1 MGNEMAGLRT
11 HILAGFALA
20 LVPAAALMAQDST
33 PATPP
38 AEEITN
44 EIIVE
49 GYTEKEVRQFLWRAL
64 IDTGN
69 VLAKRIDPVCIGID
83 NAPDDL
89 AKPLRAR
96 IEANLASLDIPRGEP
111 GCKVNAVIV
120 FDRDAHGF
128 VNWLADQDAG
138 IAYASLYLPERRR
151 LIKPVRP
158 AYNWHFL
165 KAGEQERP
173 LGKAQSLTQQGAEG
187 GRGFQAA
194 EFGPGGRI
202 LANTFPAETGKTFSV
217 VDFDAIDGITI
228 EQLGDYLT
236 MQMLVELRPGANSNV
251 PADSILTL
259 FTDTGN
265 NPDAPPEMSALDRTI
280 LAEIYGGSDSYRVG
294 AVRNSIARAAI
305 DRLGDEGALKAEP

>member
-1 MGNEMAGLRT
+1 MVGLRT
-11 HILAGFALA
+11 HLLAGFALA
-20 LVPAAALMAQDST
+20 LVPAASLMAQDST

-120 FDRDAHGF
+120 FDKNAHGF

-165 KAGEQERP
+165 KATQQSRP
-173 LGKAQSLTQQGAEG
+173 LGAGQSLTQQGSSEG
-187 GRGFQAA
+187 SGFQST
-194 EFGPGGRI
+194 EFDPGGRI
-202 LANTFPAETGKTFSV
+202 LADTFPAETGKTFSV
-217 VDFDAIDGITI
+217 VDYDAIDGITI

-236 MQMLVELRPGANSNV
+236 MQMLVELRPGANGSV
-251 PADSILTL
+251 PADSILRL
-259 FTDTGN
+259 FTETGS
-265 NPDAPPEMSALDRTI
+265 NPEAPPEMSMLDRTI
-280 LAEIYGGSDSYRVG
+280 LAQIYGERGNFRVG
-294 AVRNSIARAAI
+294 AVRTSIAQAAI
-305 DRLGDEGALKAEP
+305 DRLGDEGALRAEP

>member
-1 MGNEMAGLRT
+1 MAGLPT
-11 HILAGFALA
+11 HLLAGLALA
-20 LVPAAALMAQDST
+20 LVPAASLLAQDNA
-33 PATPP
+33 PKAPP

-49 GYTEKEVRQFLWRAL
+49 GYTEKQVRQFLWRAL
-64 IDTGN
+64 SDTGN
-69 VLAKRIDPVCIGID
+69 VLAKRKDPVCIGID
-83 NAPDDL
+83 NAPGDL
-89 AKPLRAR
+89 AKSLRAR

-120 FDRDAHGF
+120 FDRNAHRF

-138 IAYASLYLPERRR
+138 IVYASLYLPERRR

-165 KAGEQERP
+165 KAGEQERL
-173 LGKAQSLTQQGAEG
+173 LGTGQSQTQQGAEG

-236 MQMLVELRPGANSNV
+236 MQMLVELRPGTHSSV

-259 FTDTGN
+259 FTETGS

-280 LAEIYGGSDSYRVG
+280 LAQIYQGSDSSRVG